1 MAFAIQVIPEARYRL
16 GRDIRGIG
24 FKIADGS
31 GVKDAPSNRPGSRAA
46 IKIAA
51 GRQVDRCPAAKRH
64 HHRLRKVN
72 HDLVPRIAEARMGID

>member
-31 GVKDAPSNRPGSRAA
+31 GVKDAPSNRPG
-46 IKIAA
+46 
-51 GRQVDRCPAAKRH
+51 
-64 HHRLRKVN
+64 L
-72 HDLVPRIAEARMGID
+72 